1 MTPLR
6 WGARSIRALLFDM
19 DGVIADTRAAHEEAW
34 VRWGATQGLDLPREE
49 FIRAT
54 MGRSNP
60 DIMRELFPARAHD
73 TAFLEAMAL
82 QKEEAFLAIFRRGAV
97 PPLAGFLDTVARAS
111 KRGLAISVGSSAP
124 RGNIEA
130 VLAAFGVREAFPVV
144 VSHEDVPAAKPAPD
158 IFLECLRRSG
168 VDGSEAVVFE
178 DSFHGLTAAR
188 AAGCHAVAFATM
200 HTREQ
205 LEGRAAMTVADFAE
219 LLEQP
224 EWREL

>member
-1 MTPLR
+1 VTPLR
-6 WGARSIRALLFDM
+6 WGGRTIRALLFDM

-34 VRWGATQGLDLPREE
+34 VQWGATQGLRIPREE

-60 DIMRELFPARAHD
+60 DIMRELFPSRAHD
-73 TAFLEAMAL
+73 TAFLGEMAL
-82 QKEEAFLAIFRRGAV
+82 QKEEAFLAIFRSGAV
-97 PPLAGFLDTVARAS
+97 PPLAGFLDIVARATR
-111 KRGLAISVGSSAP
+111 RGLAISVGSSAP

-130 VLAAFGVREAFPVV
+130 VLAQFGVRDAFPVV
-144 VSHEDVPAAKPAPD
+144 VSHEDVAAAKPAPD

-168 VDGSEAVVFE
+168 ADGAEAVVFE
-178 DSFHGLTAAR
+178 DSFHGLAAAR
-188 AAGCHAVAFATM
+188 AAGCHAVALATM
-200 HTREQ
+200 HTRGQ
-205 LEGRAAMTVADFAE
+205 LAGHAAMTVGDFAE